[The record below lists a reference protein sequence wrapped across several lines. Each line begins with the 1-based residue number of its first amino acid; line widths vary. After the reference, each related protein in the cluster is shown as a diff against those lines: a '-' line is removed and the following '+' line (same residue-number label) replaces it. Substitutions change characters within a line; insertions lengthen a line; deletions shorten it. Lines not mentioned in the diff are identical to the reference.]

1 MFKLAE
7 NFTLP
12 ASAIADTIAFVGTR
26 GTGKSYA
33 AGKMVETFVDGGAQ
47 VVVIDPVGIWWG
59 LRLAAD
65 GKRTG
70 LDIPVFGGIHGDL
83 PLEPGAGELV
93 ARLAA
98 ERRMSA
104 VFDVS
109 DFTMGQQRRFVVD
122 FARQLFELKKR
133 NRSPVHVVLEEAHE
147 FLPQQVD
154 AGAAEMVGVVKR
166 LWKIGRNFGIG
177 GTLISQRIAELN
189 KGALNLSTYM
199 IAGKLKGPQDRKAI
213 EGWARDQDVDES
225 VLAELPTLPKGNLF
239 AWGDAGVVRLR
250 VNQKRTFDSSKTP
263 EAGDP
268 IPPELLPKIDLA
280 EVRAAMAKL
289 EATEEEEEPP
299 KRGGKPAIA
308 VAPPL
313 PPEVREVP
321 VFPARMLESLQDAST
336 NARQARGELS
346 RLIDRLDT
354 MVVDGR
360 HLTKAHGSSNG
371 TPVRIPAPVTSSF
384 SPSAEAS
391 KQEHGADDAGDGSM
405 RMLRAMAGRHPT
417 PLTEQQVAT
426 LAVMKR
432 KGGSFRTYRSRL
444 VVAGHIR
451 KDGNLLY
458 ITDAGLRAAGP
469 VQRPASGA
477 QMLAMWREK
486 FSGKAVSLLELFA
499 GGGVYAKR
507 EAFEKVGLDPGG
519 GSARTYWSRLAS
531 CGLLERTQGGFRAVE
546 SLRAS

>member
-1 MFKLAE
+1 
-7 NFTLP
+7 
-12 ASAIADTIAFVGTR
+12 
-26 GTGKSYA
+26 
-33 AGKMVETFVDGGAQ
+33 
-47 VVVIDPVGIWWG
+47 
-59 LRLAAD
+59 
-65 GKRTG
+65 
-70 LDIPVFGGIHGDL
+70 
-83 PLEPGAGELV
+83 
-93 ARLAA
+93 
-98 ERRMSA
+98 
-104 VFDVS
+104 
-109 DFTMGQQRRFVVD
+109 
-122 FARQLFELKKR
+122 
-133 NRSPVHVVLEEAHE
+133 
-147 FLPQQVD
+147 
-154 AGAAEMVGVVKR
+154 
-166 LWKIGRNFGIG
+166 
-177 GTLISQRIAELN
+177 
-189 KGALNLSTYM
+189 M

-289 EATEEEEEPP
+289 EAAEEEEEPP
-299 KRGGKPAIA
+299 KRGGKLAIA
-308 VAPPL
+308 VAPP
-313 PPEVREVP
+313 PAPEIREVP
-321 VFPARMLESLQDAST
+321 VFPARMLESLQLASE
-336 NARQARGELS
+336 NAKQARGELG
-346 RLIDRLDT
+346 RLIDRIDG
-354 MVVDGR
+354 MVVDGQA
-360 HLTKAHGSSNG
+360 LAKAHGSSNG

-384 SPSAEAS
+384 SPSEAP
-391 KQEHGADDAGDGSM
+391 KQEPGADDAGDGSM
-405 RMLRAMAGRHPT
+405 RMLRALAGRHPT

-451 KDGNLLY
+451 KDGGLLY

-469 VQRPASGA
+469 VQRPASGG
-477 QMLAMWREK
+477 QMLAMWRQK
-486 FSGKAVSLLELFA
+486 FSGKAVALLELFA

-519 GSARTYWSRLAS
+519 GSARTYWSRIAS